1 MVRLPTLLVVTWN
14 VALVAPAATVTV
26 AGTCAAVVLLLVRD
40 TVAPPLGAAPLSVTV
55 PVDELPPVT
64 LVGFTETED
73 RDTDAAGFTVSV
85 AV

>member
-1 MVRLPTLLVVTWN
+1 MP
-14 VALVAPAATVTV
+14 
-26 AGTCAAVVLLLVRD
+26 
-40 TVAPPLGAAPLSVTV
+40 TV